1 MRPDARPRRASL
13 RQVVPHL
20 LAAGA
25 FSKILV
31 SVTRVSVTLVSVTL
45 ELESG
50 VRLGLGWG
58 WTLVTVRDLGGYRGL
73 G

>member
-1 MRPDARPRRASL
+1 M
-13 RQVVPHL
+13 

>member
-1 MRPDARPRRASL
+1 M
-13 RQVVPHL
+13 

-45 ELESG
+45 ELELG

-58 WTLVTVRDLGGYRGL
+58 FGHWSPCVTLEAIYRGL